1 MFAILMMQSP
11 QARLPYRYLM
21 RELVYQAVID

>member
-1 MFAILMMQSP
+1 MMQSP